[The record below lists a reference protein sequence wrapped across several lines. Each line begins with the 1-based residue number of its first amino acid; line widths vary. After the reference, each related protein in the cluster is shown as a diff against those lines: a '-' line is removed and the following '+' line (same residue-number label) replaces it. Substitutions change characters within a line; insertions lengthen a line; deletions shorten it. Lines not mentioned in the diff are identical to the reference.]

1 MVRMFPAMAPRSTSA
16 HARSAVVS
24 DNGPSGVTT
33 SRFRAP
39 PRARLAR
46 AEDVALPPERARG
59 LPRPRLVL
67 MRSTLDG
74 PPATALLDAG
84 SKTPERVGD

>member
-24 DNGPSGVTT
+24 DDAANGVTT

-39 PRARLAR
+39 PRARDAR
-46 AEDVALPPERARG
+46 VGVPVLVRFLLVVIPLPI
-59 LPRPRLVL
+59 V
-67 MRSTLDG
+67 STHGDG
-74 PPATALLDAG
+74 ALLCDV
-84 SKTPERVGD
+84 PQRR